1 MVLPF
6 VLQMEIFMN
15 SLHHLLR
22 VRMRTKRFERLKEIA
37 ERESKGDSYV
47 SVSDIVRIAIDNW
60 LQSYESAERLHK
72 SMKDKPEK

>member
-1 MVLPF
+1 
-6 VLQMEIFMN
+6 MN

-72 SMKDKPEK
+72 SMKDKSEK